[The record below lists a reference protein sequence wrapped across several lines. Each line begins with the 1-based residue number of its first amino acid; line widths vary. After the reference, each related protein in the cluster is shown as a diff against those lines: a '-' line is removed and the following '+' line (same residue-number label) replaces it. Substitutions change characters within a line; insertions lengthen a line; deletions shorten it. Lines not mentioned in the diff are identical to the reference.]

1 LLSAFRSD
9 LASANLEQQQIL
21 QEHFQAQDRRIQKQL
36 TALTDLLHRFITE
49 EKQQSGGAAGVTSN
63 PFQAAGTSSSQ
74 IKPLSTADFAM
85 HGPMSMMPRLDFND
99 SSHLARM
106 EKASDTNPFRTFK
119 QKKKSLK
126 EVNKNKMTTMQ
137 RVVHSRAFQIFT
149 VAAIFGNIIAMGVE
163 VDFDV
168 RGALMTPQEDIP
180 SAFAILNYLF
190 LAIFTVELIMKLLAY
205 RGDFLRGEDQ
215 VWNMFDSFL
224 VVTQMAEIVLESSS
238 VGGMRTIRIL
248 RLVRTLRVIRLFH
261 FFRELR
267 MMVVCIFNSLMSL
280 IWAMTLL
287 VTVTYVFA
295 ILCSQGASTY
305 LREANP
311 ADASVDVIVAGVA
324 EVAGAY
330 QTNFLSPNGLRQQL
344 TVHFDSLLRA
354 MLSLLMSVTGGMD
367 WYQVAKPLM
376 NMSYIYFAA
385 FVFYVLLI
393 VLCIMNVLSA
403 LFVEMALQI
412 KDRDLLI
419 QAELAK
425 IDAFLKDMRDL
436 FDEVDVDG
444 NGVVTRTELALYMKN
459 ERVMAYFGGQGLD
472 MSDVGLMFDL
482 LDSSHDGTIGL
493 PEFLLGTLR
502 LKGGARCIEVMRLFQ
517 ALDHIRKELSTIQ
530 QKMLIEPA
538 AFQPSKTDHEE
549 DAEVKLTRF

>member
-1 LLSAFRSD
+1 
-9 LASANLEQQQIL
+9 
-21 QEHFQAQDRRIQKQL
+21 
-36 TALTDLLHRFITE
+36 
-49 EKQQSGGAAGVTSN
+49 
-63 PFQAAGTSSSQ
+63 
-74 IKPLSTADFAM
+74 
-85 HGPMSMMPRLDFND
+85 
-99 SSHLARM
+99 
-106 EKASDTNPFRTFK
+106 
-119 QKKKSLK
+119 
-126 EVNKNKMTTMQ
+126 
-137 RVVHSRAFQIFT
+137 
-149 VAAIFGNIIAMGVE
+149 
-163 VDFDV
+163 
-168 RGALMTPQEDIP
+168 
-180 SAFAILNYLF
+180 
-190 LAIFTVELIMKLLAY
+190 
-205 RGDFLRGEDQ
+205 
-215 VWNMFDSFL
+215 
-224 VVTQMAEIVLESSS
+224 
-238 VGGMRTIRIL
+238 
-248 RLVRTLRVIRLFH
+248 
-261 FFRELR
+261 